1 MSSLSSSNLSKLRGK
16 LPIALLSLAA
26 AALIAAGCGG
36 SISSTNPATSNVA
49 GASFVIGTDA
59 PMSAVT
65 SFAVVVE
72 SVDAVTASGTS
83 VPLVSGTPTVDFARY
98 NGLQSLMDMNDV
110 PVGTYTNVQITLGAA
125 TLSYLNTGSGAPTI
139 VSEPATY
146 STSTPTYTFNAT
158 LASPLNVTQTG
169 APVGLRVDLDLF
181 KSILTSNGAVTG
193 VVTPAFNVTAV
204 TNSDANG
211 DSYID
216 EFDAAVVSVN
226 TTAQSFVVQGPHGR
240 QFTIDV
246 TGNTEWDNSE
256 SIGSLTTSSIVCV
269 SGELDKADATI
280 DADEVAILSQNGF
293 YADGQVTYVTPA
305 TGAATSFD
313 LYVRGLLPT
322 TTSLS
327 LGEIAT
333 VDVSANTNY
342 FIYKLHNTF
351 QQFLFS
357 DSSMLPGQAVTI
369 GGPASGVSGSTATPT
384 RVSLRHWGF
393 NGTVTANTIN
403 SSAGTFQMQV
413 TGFAGLLVPQTV
425 TVYTSSI
432 TTYRNGFTALS
443 GVTGNVRVV
452 GLLVKDPLS
461 GGTVLI
467 ARYVDLLN

>member
-36 SISSTNPATSNVA
+36 SVESTNPATSNVT
-49 GASFVIGTDA
+49 GSSFVIATDA
-59 PMSAVT
+59 PMAAVT
-65 SFAVVVE
+65 SFSVQISSIVATE
-72 SVDAVTASGTS
+72 SNGSTVS
-83 VPLVSGTPTVDFARY
+83 LISGTPTVDFARY
-98 NGLQSLMDMNDV
+98 NGLQTLLDMNDV
-110 PVGTYTNVQITLGAA
+110 PAGTYTGVTITLATNPA
-125 TLSYLNTGSGAPTI
+125 PTLSYLNTVQGSAPTI
-139 VSEPATY
+139 ISEAATLTKSVLTY
-146 STSTPTYTFNAT
+146 TTPTPIVVSQSGPA
-158 LASPLNVTQTG
+158 
-169 APVGLRVDLDLF
+169 GLRLDFDLR
-181 KSILTSNGAVTG
+181 KSILLDSNGNITG
-193 VVTPAFNVTAV
+193 QVTPTFNVSAV
-204 TNSDANG
+204 GPSDSGA
-211 DSYID
+211 YID

-226 TTAQSFVVQGPHGR
+226 VAGQSFVVQGPHGR

-333 VDVSANTNY
+333 VDVSSNTNY

-461 GGTVLI
+461 GDTVLI

>member
-1 MSSLSSSNLSKLRGK
+1 MSSLSSSNLSKSHGK
-16 LPIALLSLAA
+16 LPVALLSLAA
-26 AALIAAGCGG
+26 ASLIAAGCGG
-36 SISSTNPATSNVA
+36 SIQSSNPATGNVT
-49 GASFVIGTDA
+49 GSSFVIATDA
-59 PMSAVT
+59 PMAAVT
-65 SFAVVVE
+65 SFSVQINSIVATE
-72 SVDAVTASGTS
+72 SNGSTVS
-83 VPLVSGTPTVDFARY
+83 LISGTPTVDFARF
-98 NGLQSLMDMNDV
+98 NGLQTLLDMNDV
-110 PVGTYTNVQITLGAA
+110 PAGTYTGVTITLGPAN
-125 TLSYLNTGSGAPTI
+125 LSYLNTVQGSAPTI
-139 VSEPATY
+139 VSEAASLT
-146 STSTPTYTFNAT
+146 TSTLTYTT
-158 LASPLNVTQTG
+158 PT
-169 APVGLRVDLDLF
+169 PVVVSQSGPAGLRLDFNLA
-181 KSILTSNGAVTG
+181 KSIQVDSKGQITG
-193 VVTPAFNVTAV
+193 VVTPTFNVGAV
-204 TNSDANG
+204 GPG
-211 DSYID
+211 DSGAYID

-226 TTAQSFVVQGPHGR
+226 VAAQSFVVQGPHGR

-246 TGNTEWDNSE
+246 TGNTAWDNSE
-256 SIGSLTTSSIVCV
+256 SLSSLTTSSIVCV
-269 SGELDKADATI
+269 SGELDKADSTI

-313 LYVRGLLPT
+313 LYLRGLLPA

-333 VDVSANTNY
+333 VDVSSNTNF

-351 QQFLFS
+351 TQFLFN
-357 DSSMLPGQAVTI
+357 DTNMLPGQAVTI

-393 NGTVTANTIN
+393 NGTVAANTIN